1 MKIGFAEEILVKRD
15 ELFQLMEIK
24 KLDGIILSAVP
35 NQTWFVPTIEPYTP
49 LISESSKII
58 LYIPRSGKIFV
69 AGPENE
75 MQQILERDFTGLEVE
90 HYTYPWHS
98 DERKEITSQWTENG
112 RIGSDVLMP
121 NTVSVAD
128 DLELLRSTL
137 TDAEQN
143 RYREL
148 GCACARILTEVL
160 RDAAPGMTEADIA
173 GMVAGKLLP
182 EGIVPE
188 VLLVGSDE
196 RLEKFRHPHTTLKK
210 VQRYVMINLTA
221 RRWGLYLS
229 LTRARYFGK
238 LPEELAR
245 KQQAAAQV
253 DSIMLSLSKP
263 GVSLAELYAVAEDA
277 YALAGYP
284 GEEKRHHQ
292 GGTTGY
298 RGRERRA
305 KQGETWQLMANQ
317 AIAFNPTVRGTKSE
331 DTALVR
337 QDKPEILSRDSSWHF
352 LDIYTNG
359 CVFSR
364 PAIMAD

>member
-1 MKIGFAEEILVKRD
+1 MKIGFADEILAKRD
-15 ELFQLMEIK
+15 KLKKIMEIK
-24 KLDGIILSAVP
+24 ELNGIILSAVP
-35 NQTWFVPTIEPYTP
+35 NQTWFIPTIEPYTP
-49 LISESSKII
+49 LTSDSSKVL
-58 LYIPRSGKIFV
+58 LYVPRSGKIFV

-75 MQQILERDFTGLEVE
+75 MQQILERDFAGIDVE
-90 HYTYPWHS
+90 HYTYPWYG
-98 DERKEITSQWTENG
+98 DERKEIVSKWAENG
-112 RIGSDVLMP
+112 SIGSDVLMP
-121 NTVSVAD
+121 NTISVAEN
-128 DLELLRSTL
+128 LEMLRAVL
-137 TDAEQN
+137 TDAEQI
-143 RYREL
+143 RYRQL
-148 GCACARILTEVL
+148 GSSCARILTEVL
-160 RDAAPGMTEADIA
+160 RDAAPGMTEAYIA
-173 GMVAGKLLP
+173 GMVAAKLLP

-229 LTRARYFGK
+229 LTRALYFGK

-263 GVSLAELYAVAEDA
+263 GVPLAELYAVAEDA
-277 YALAGYP
+277 YARAGYP

-305 KQGETWQLMANQ
+305 KQGETWKLMANQ

-337 QDKPEILSRDSSWHF
+337 QDKPEILSRDSSWPF
-352 LDIYTNG
+352 LLIDTNG

>member
-1 MKIGFAEEILVKRD
+1 MNIGFAEEILAKRD
-15 ELFQLMEIK
+15 KLFQLMEIK
-24 KLDGIILSAVP
+24 ELNGIILSAVP

-49 LISESSKII
+49 LISDSSKIL
-58 LYIPRSGKIFV
+58 LYIPKSGNILV

-75 MQQILERDFTGLEVE
+75 MRQILERDFAGINVE

-98 DERKEITSQWTENG
+98 DERKEIVSKWTANG
-112 RIGSDVLMP
+112 RIGSDVLMQ
-121 NTVSVAD
+121 NTISVAD
-128 DLELLRSTL
+128 DLELLRAVL
-137 TDAEQN
+137 TDAEQT
-143 RYREL
+143 RYRQL
-148 GCACARILTEVL
+148 GSACARILTEVL
-160 RDAAPGMTEADIA
+160 HEAAPGMTEADIA
-173 GMVAGKLLP
+173 GMVAAKLLP
-182 EGIVPE
+182 EGIIPE

-238 LPEELAR
+238 LPEEFAR

-253 DSIMLSLSKP
+253 DSILLSLSKP

-277 YALAGYP
+277 YARSGYP
-284 GEEKRHHQ
+284 SEESMHHQ

-305 KQGETWQLMANQ
+305 KPGETWELMANQ

-331 DTALVR
+331 DTALGR
-337 QDKPEILSRDSSWHF
+337 QDKPEILSKDSSWPF
-352 LDIYTNG
+352 LSIYTNG
-359 CVFSR
+359 CVFNR
-364 PAIMAD
+364 PAIMAE